1 MASKGKKDRRI
12 YQFEISRGGLV
23 AMGIAAFGVLLWMFI
38 FGIWVGR
45 DLFSSV
51 NKEFE
56 AMTLPPATTQGGQ
69 QLEEHKPLPP
79 VTTPQGEALL
89 GQEMGQGGQPVPGP
103 EEPGNLQT
111 EEATGTESTTPS
123 PKVFY
128 TLQVASLRD
137 VAKAEELK
145 AVWEKKGYEV
155 FIVKGEIP
163 RAGVW
168 YRVQIGRFG
177 TVSDANS
184 AANRIAEKENT
195 KLFITTISIP
205 VPPGEATKAAKE

>member
-23 AMGIAAFGVLLWMFI
+23 TIGIAAFGVLLWMFI

-56 AMTLPPATTQGGQ
+56 SMTLPSATQDGQ

-79 VTTPQGEALL
+79 VTTQQGEALL
-89 GQEMGQGGQPVPGP
+89 EQELSQDGQPVPGS
-103 EEPGNLQT
+103 EESGDLQA
-111 EEATGTESTTPS
+111 EEATGTEKTKPS

-137 VAKAEELK
+137 AAKAEELK
-145 AVWEKKGYEV
+145 AVWEKKGYGV

-168 YRVQIGRFG
+168 YRVQIGRFS

-184 AANRIAEKENT
+184 TADRIAEKEHT
-195 KLFITTISIP
+195 RLFITTVSIP
-205 VPPGEATKAAKE
+205 VPPGEAAEVTKE

>member
-1 MASKGKKDRRI
+1 MASKGKRDRRI

-23 AMGIAAFGVLLWMFI
+23 AIGIAALGVLLWMFI

-45 DLFSSV
+45 DLVSNV

-56 AMTLPPATTQGGQ
+56 SMTLPSATQDGQ

-79 VTTPQGEALL
+79 VTAQQGEVLL
-89 GQEMGQGGQPVPGP
+89 EQEMSRGGQPVPGH
-103 EEPGNLQT
+103 EESGDLQA
-111 EEATGTESTTPS
+111 EEATGAEKTKPS

-137 VAKAEELK
+137 AAKAEGLK
-145 AVWEKKGYEV
+145 AVWEKRGYEV

-168 YRVQIGRFG
+168 YRVQIGRFNAA
-177 TVSDANS
+177 SDANS
-184 AANRIAEKENT
+184 AVDRIAEKENT
-195 KLFITTISIP
+195 RLFITTVSIP
-205 VPPGEATKAAKE
+205 VPPGEVPVATKE

>member
-23 AMGIAAFGVLLWMFI
+23 TIGIAAFGVLLWMFI

-56 AMTLPPATTQGGQ
+56 SMTVPSATQDGQ

-79 VTTPQGEALL
+79 VTTQQGEALL
-89 GQEMGQGGQPVPGP
+89 EQGLSQDGQPVPGSGESGDLQA
-103 EEPGNLQT
+103 EET
-111 EEATGTESTTPS
+111 TGTGKTKPS
-123 PKVFY
+123 PNLFY

-137 VAKAEELK
+137 AAKAEGLR

-168 YRVQIGRFG
+168 YRVQIGRFS

-184 AANRIAEKENT
+184 AADRIAEKEHT
-195 KLFITTISIP
+195 RLFITTVSIP
-205 VPPGEATKAAKE
+205 VPPGEAVEVTKE

>member
-23 AMGIAAFGVLLWMFI
+23 TIGIAAFGVLLWMFI

-56 AMTLPPATTQGGQ
+56 SMTLPSATQDGQ

-79 VTTPQGEALL
+79 VTTQHGEALL
-89 GQEMGQGGQPVPGP
+89 EQGLSRDGQPVPGS
-103 EEPGNLQT
+103 EESGDLQA
-111 EEATGTESTTPS
+111 EEATGTEKTKPS

-137 VAKAEELK
+137 AAKAEELR
-145 AVWEKKGYEV
+145 AVWEKKGYGV
-155 FIVKGEIP
+155 FIVKGETP

-168 YRVQIGRFG
+168 YRVQIGRFSA
-177 TVSDANS
+177 VSDANS
-184 AANRIAEKENT
+184 AADRIAAKEHT
-195 KLFITTISIP
+195 RLFITTVSIP
-205 VPPGEATKAAKE
+205 VPPGEAAEVTKE

>member
-23 AMGIAAFGVLLWMFI
+23 TIGIAALGVLLWMFI

-51 NKEFE
+51 NKELE
-56 AMTLPPATTQGGQ
+56 AMTSPPATQSGQ
-69 QLEEHKPLPP
+69 QPEEHKPLTP
-79 VTTPQGEALL
+79 VTTQQGEALL
-89 GQEMGQGGQPVPGP
+89 GQEMNQGGQPVPGL
-103 EEPGNLQT
+103 EEPGNLQA
-111 EEATGTESTTPS
+111 EEATGAGKTRPS
-123 PKVFY
+123 PNVFY

-137 VAKAEELK
+137 AAKAEELK

-155 FIVKGEIP
+155 FIIKGEIP

-168 YRVQIGRFG
+168 YRVQIGRFSA
-177 TVSDANS
+177 VSDANS
-184 AANRIAEKENT
+184 AADRIAEKENT
-195 KLFITTISIP
+195 RLFITTVSIP
-205 VPPGEATKAAKE
+205 APPGGAAKAAKE

>member
-1 MASKGKKDRRI
+1 MASKGKKDRRM

-23 AMGIAAFGVLLWMFI
+23 TIGIAALGVLLWMFI

-45 DLFSSV
+45 DMVSSA

-56 AMTLPPATTQGGQ
+56 SMTLPSATQDGQ
-69 QLEEHKPLPP
+69 QPGEHKILPP
-79 VTTPQGEALL
+79 VTAQQGEVPL
-89 GQEMGQGGQPVPGP
+89 GQEISRDGQPVPGH
-103 EEPGNLQT
+103 EEPGDLQA
-111 EEATGTESTTPS
+111 EEATGTEKTKPS

-137 VAKAEELK
+137 AAKAEGLK

-168 YRVQIGRFG
+168 YRVQIGRFS
-177 TVSDANS
+177 TASDANS
-184 AANRIAEKENT
+184 TADRIAEKENT
-195 KLFITTISIP
+195 RLFITTVSIP
-205 VPPGEATKAAKE
+205 VPPGEVPAATKE